1 MWGEEGVYTLRA
13 RAAGHAEELRGP
25 MGSGGKEVAVVRL
38 EQGGCLGAAAL
49 GALLCTPGSPGRFYI
64 KA

>member
-1 MWGEEGVYTLRA
+1 MV
-13 RAAGHAEELRGP
+13 
-25 MGSGGKEVAVVRL
+25 SL

-64 KA
+64 KAYGRIGALGSNERLEEGGTERT